1 MEYSTD
7 PECSNHLVPFN
18 IVPVMNYQGAG
29 CTLRGHIYPDYRK
42 LMYLFWL
49 YLPPSWI
56 TLALQ
61 QTTHSDRLSTTARL
75 LYLYLL
81 YYTYDI
87 IYYHTLLACQNGRSL
102 VARKLWCSKE
112 LYIPAIN
119 VEESKHECS
128 LIIFPRHFVCSF
140 I

>member
-7 PECSNHLVPFN
+7 PGCSNHVVPFN
-18 IVPVMNYQGAG
+18 IVPVVNYQGAG
-29 CTLRGHIYPDYRK
+29 CTLIGHIYPDYRE

-75 LYLYLL
+75 LYM
-81 YYTYDI
+81 
-87 IYYHTLLACQNGRSL
+87 
-102 VARKLWCSKE
+102 
-112 LYIPAIN
+112 
-119 VEESKHECS
+119 
-128 LIIFPRHFVCSF
+128 
-140 I
+140 